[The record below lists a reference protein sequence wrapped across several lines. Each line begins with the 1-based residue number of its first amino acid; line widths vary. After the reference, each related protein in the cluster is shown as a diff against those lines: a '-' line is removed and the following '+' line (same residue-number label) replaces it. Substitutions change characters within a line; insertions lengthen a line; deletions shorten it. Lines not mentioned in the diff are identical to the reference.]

1 MLFFIFVC
9 FILIVKVVI
18 RIIQTKLQISK
29 MVVGKKREFKHTKLY
44 EQRAIAQC
52 KKWIMHGR
60 RGCLVIFH
68 DKSGVHAYGSKKM
81 KAVYERH
88 YGQFA
93 TAASEDTKNLADIDS
108 EVIEESVP
116 PENDNENV
124 VASMYNNTYLKE
136 LKCHLPLM
144 SEDEVVNETRPLLR
158 MEICKKLGEAIGNIK
173 WSKPCHEVDLF
184 PQNKWSTFCNPSQKQ
199 TKEFKNENVAK
210 KKCSILKEFIM
221 LFYLSRGIN
230 VRSHVVQDDKDI
242 LSKLRARSL
251 KSLDEAYEE
260 MYSEFCDPRL
270 LGLSLQNPVPVSQ
283 TLGSRAGSSP
293 SPASTETGPSSSAS
307 IRSSPASTEMAS
319 SSLTQPASLETQSR
333 PSSPETLPRPS
344 SPEYMPRLSSP
355 ETEELTSQASHET
368 EDLTSQDSHETGSLA
383 NLAATGSLTR
393 AASPG
398 TLAGPASI
406 ESLSLASPPASP
418 LDPLDIQVEMDIDDF
433 LIEEPNTAL
442 DSELFD
448 PVPEKDCRGRLI
460 KPSRQARELETNT
473 NEQTASPRPP
483 TPPSSSPTRAS
494 PSPSYPSSPAPSA
507 LIRPSNSR
515 QVFATTPSRV
525 GRGKGNRFNAVNNR
539 LVPTQNPHIDGA
551 PNMKQ
556 QWKKWKSDYETEVKR
571 ELIKSRPSKEVL
583 CNRCERFIPS
593 SKFENHKMKY
603 DYCQSSHSFIKY
615 KNFEAANGV
624 TSDNVI

>member
-1 MLFFIFVC
+1 M
-9 FILIVKVVI
+9 VI
-18 RIIQTKLQISK
+18 
-29 MVVGKKREFKHTKLY
+29 GKKREFKHTKLY

-81 KAVYERH
+81 KAVYERN

-93 TAASEDTKNLADIDS
+93 TAAAEDTKNLADIDS

-124 VASMYNNTYLKE
+124 VATMYNNTFLRK
-136 LKCHLPLM
+136 LPCHLPLM

-158 MEICKKLGEAIGNIK
+158 MEICKKLGTAIGNIK
-173 WSKPCHEVDLF
+173 WTKPSHEVDLF
-184 PQNKWSTFCNPSQKQ
+184 PKNKWSTFCNPSQKQ
-199 TKEFKNENVAK
+199 TQEFKNENVAA

-230 VRSHVVQDDKDI
+230 VRNHVEQDDKDI
-242 LSKLRARSL
+242 LSKCRARSL

-260 MYSEFCDPRL
+260 MYSQFCDPRL
-270 LGLSLQNPVPVSQ
+270 LGLSLQHPVPVSL
-283 TLGSRAGSSP
+283 THGSRAGSSP
-293 SPASTETGPSSSAS
+293 SPASTEIGPSSSAS
-307 IRSSPASTEMAS
+307 IRSPPASTDMAS
-319 SSLTQPASLETQSR
+319 SSLTQPAGPGTQSR
-333 PSSPETLPRPS
+333 PSSPETLPSLS
-344 SPEYMPRLSSP
+344 SPEYMPRPSSPEAEELTSPSAP

-368 EDLTSQDSHETGSLA
+368 EDLSSQASHGSLA

-393 AASPG
+393 PASPS
-398 TLAGPASI
+398 PASI
-406 ESLSLASPPASP
+406 ESLTLASPLASPPASP

-433 LIEEPNTAL
+433 LSEEPNTAL

-460 KPSRQARELETNT
+460 KPSRRARELE
-473 NEQTASPRPP
+473 ETASARPP
-483 TPPSSSPTRAS
+483 TPPSSSPTRSS
-494 PSPSYPSSPAPSA
+494 PSPSYPSSPAPA
-507 LIRPSNSR
+507 TLIRPSNSR

-539 LVPTQNPHIDGA
+539 LVPTQNPQIDGA

-556 QWKKWKSDYETEVKR
+556 QWKKWKSDYENSVRR
-571 ELIKSRPSKEVL
+571 ELIKSKPCKEIL

-593 SKFENHKMKY
+593 SKFENHKLKY
-603 DYCQSSHSFIKY
+603 DYCTSSHSFIKY

-624 TSDNVI
+624 TSDHII